1 MSNFSNIQKNFI
13 LNSLKKN
20 LRIDGRDH
28 KSSRELN
35 ITFGKNPGEVEI
47 SLGNTIVIGR
57 VKAKIVSPH
66 KYRDR
71 EGYLKFN
78 IDLTAMRQNQQKS
91 G

>member
-20 LRIDGRDH
+20 LRIDGRSIDTI
-28 KSSRELN
+28 RELH
-35 ITFGKNPGEVEI
+35 ITFGKNPGEVEV

-57 VKAKIVSPH
+57 IKAKIVPPH

-71 EGYLKFN
+71 EGYLRFN
-78 IDLTAMRQNQQKS
+78 VDLTAMRQN
-91 G
+91 